1 MPAAQPVSA
10 SPARPNPPPRR
21 ARRRFGWKTTLV
33 ALLIVGAAGYAAIQ
47 RPWEPK
53 PVSVAVET
61 LTRGPLTR
69 VLAVNGRIAA
79 KRSVAVRSGVS
90 GQVIEVLAE
99 EGDVVTAGQVI
110 ARLDA
115 SQPKAQV
122 AQARAALDAGIVR
135 LAQAQSNADRAR
147 ALGDNSPRKTL
158 EDAELS
164 LTAAQNE
171 VERLRGALDQVES
184 LLRQYDIAA
193 PLNGSVLAR
202 TVETGQMLDT
212 QTALFTIADLS
223 ELIVTTDVDELYSAE
238 INTGLAAILSPAGV
252 SETLRGRVSFAA
264 PVVDATTG
272 GRAIEISFDD
282 PVSLPVGLT
291 VMVNIIVEEQPAA
304 LSIPR
309 SALTGDTVFV
319 VTEGKATARDVRYLD
334 WPAERVLVLAG
345 LAEGDQVIVNPVGVS
360 EGKAVKVKGE

>member
-1 MPAAQPVSA
+1 MPATQPVPA
-10 SPARPNPPPRR
+10 APARPKRLK
-21 ARRRFGWKTTLV
+21 RRFGWKT
-33 ALLIVGAAGYAAIQ
+33 ALAAIVIAGAAGYAAVQ

-61 LTRGPLTR
+61 LASGPLTR

-79 KRSVAVRSGVS
+79 KRSVAVRSGVP
-90 GQVIEVLAE
+90 GQVIEVLAD
-99 EGDVVTAGQVI
+99 EGDMVTAGQVI

-147 ALGDNSPRKTL
+147 ALGDNAPRKTL

-193 PLNGSVLAR
+193 PLSGSVLAR
-202 TVETGQMLDT
+202 TVENGQMLDT

-238 INTGLAAILSPAGV
+238 INAGLTAILSPTGV
-252 SETLRGRVSFAA
+252 SETLKGRVSFAA
-264 PVVDATTG
+264 PVVDAATG

-291 VMVNIIVEEQPAA
+291 VMVNIIVQEEPAA

-309 SALTGDTVFV
+309 SALTGDTVFIA
-319 VTEGKATARDVRYLD
+319 TEGKAVARNVRYLD
-334 WPAERVLVLAG
+334 WPAERVMVLAG
-345 LAEGDQVIVNPVGVS
+345 LSEGDQVIINPIGIS
-360 EGKAVKVKGE
+360 EGKAVRIKGD